1 MLGIIW
7 NLPDRSVSWIK
18 AIEEMLDVKF
28 TENKVSRPE
37 DSDIFQHIEN
47 HAGFGPENSEC
58 SYHHTMELDSVIE
71 RYKAVSVVA
80 AAESHEKEAM
90 LSRIEKEVTTNYPDV
105 KDQGKYI
112 YSFKIKIYWFQ
123 KN

>member
-1 MLGIIW
+1 
-7 NLPDRSVSWIK
+7 
-18 AIEEMLDVKF
+18 MLDVKF